1 MTPDSVG
8 PGGQWRLQSI
18 TISHFRGVAGVRT
31 YEFQGRA
38 AMLHGNNGVGK
49 STVAVAL
56 QWILFG
62 RFHGDVLANVKMDSF
77 LSPVEQAKSKA
88 YSGEVI
94 FVRGSEQL
102 SVRRDAGTK
111 EFKVCLGNATWED
124 EEAEAKLNAILGL
137 DMETFVRAVL
147 LQQSRLRGLLLDE
160 AKERNRAIDR
170 LLGMDAAEH
179 LLAVL
184 RPKDFAQAAE
194 AWREAVREDEAA
206 LKTEEKLLTDQ
217 LTQVQDAAR
226 ELKFLN
232 KELNTTGLE
241 ARYASLGHD
250 LLELGKKYH
259 VSVEPLLACTSLG
272 GVKAASNAVS
282 KALSTIRLGAE
293 LRNRLTPLDKQHSVL
308 SGLIDQSTA
317 AFAERDKS
325 VSALK
330 EFQEHHG
337 DRRTLEVGRA
347 EAQKQVQE
355 LRDALKAEHALRQL
369 LDDAHKFVE
378 GLQPKDCPVCEQALP
393 PAGNLA
399 ARLYERAAE
408 MTSAG
413 ASGTQSEL
421 AKATARVDRIDKL
434 ALQLGDLEKNHA
446 AAFGTVTRLCEKAA
460 QALSTAGLADNK
472 LLSRLQEAFSALQ
485 TQRTELMAAVGVME
499 TDLEALDARERAVKA
514 GLVPVIQ
521 KREELARLEDR
532 AKAAKVRHKI
542 SEDRAAEM
550 DALSSQIEAIKKALL
565 GAKQGVA
572 NELLEKAAPRAQ
584 QIYSRLVRQP
594 VFDTLNIQ
602 ANTKAAKVDYTFE
615 VSTKGSSGT
624 AREARLVLSDGQL
637 TATALALFFGLAESS
652 GHALDLLYVD
662 DPTQNLDM
670 PCKEALAKVVAELA
684 QRRQIVVSTQD
695 EDFVTFLKGEGFPED
710 AVIHHITGWDGNPS
724 VKTTVPSGTA

>member
-8 PGGQWRLQSI
+8 PAGQWRLQSI
-18 TISHFRGVAGVRT
+18 TIRHFRGIAGVRT

-62 RFHGDVLANVKMDSF
+62 RFHGDVLANAKMDSF
-77 LSPVEQAKSKA
+77 LSPVQKAKSKA
-88 YSGEVI
+88 YSGEVN

-102 SVRRDAGTK
+102 SVRRDAASK
-111 EFKVCLGNATWED
+111 EFTVSLGTATWTD
-124 EEAEAKLNAILGL
+124 EKAGEKLNAILGL

-147 LQQSRLRGLLLDE
+147 LQQSRIRGLLLDE
-160 AKERNRAIDR
+160 AKERNHAIDR

-179 LLAVL
+179 LLSVL

-194 AWREAVREDEAA
+194 TWREAIREDEAT
-206 LKTEEKLLTDQ
+206 LKSQEKLLTDQ

-241 ARYASLGHD
+241 ARYAALGGD

-259 VSVEPLLACTSLG
+259 VTVDTPPACTSLG
-272 GVKAASNAVS
+272 GVKAASSAVG
-282 KALSTIRLGAE
+282 KALSTIRQGAE

-308 SGLIDQSTA
+308 SGLIAQTA
-317 AFAERDKS
+317 DAFAERDRS
-325 VSALK
+325 VSAMK
-330 EFQEHHG
+330 EFHEHHG
-337 DRRTLEVGRA
+337 DRAALATMRK
-347 EAQKQVQE
+347 EAQKLIQD
-355 LRDALKAEHALRQL
+355 LRDALKAEDSLRQL
-369 LDDAHKFVE
+369 LNDAHKFIE
-378 GLQPKDCPVCEQALP
+378 GLQSEDCPVCEQALP
-393 PAGNLA
+393 AGLSLA
-399 ARLYERAAE
+399 ARLHERAE
-408 MTSAG
+408 QMTSAG
-413 ASGTQSEL
+413 ATGTQAEL
-421 AKATARVDRIDKL
+421 AKATARVDQIDKL
-434 ALQLGDLEKNHA
+434 ALQLGDLEKDQA
-446 AAFGTVTRLCEKAA
+446 AAFGTVSRLCERAA

-472 LLSRLQEAFSALQ
+472 LLSRLQEAFTGLEIE
-485 TQRTELMAAVGVME
+485 RTELMAAVGVME
-499 TDLEALDARERAVKA
+499 TELEALDARERAVKA

-532 AKAAKVRHKI
+532 AKAAKIQHKV

-550 DALSSQIEAIKKALL
+550 EALSSQIEAIRKALL

-572 NELLEKAAPRAQ
+572 NQLLEKAAPRAQ

-594 VFDTLNIQ
+594 VFDTLEIQ
-602 ANTKAAKVDYTFE
+602 ANTKAAKVDYSFE
-615 VSTKGSSGT
+615 VATKGVSGT

-652 GHALDLLYVD
+652 GHALDLLYID

-684 QRRQIVVSTQD
+684 QRRQIIVSTQD
-695 EDFVTFLKGEGFPED
+695 EDFVTFLKGESFPED
-710 AVIHHITGWDGNPS
+710 AVIHHITGWDGDPS
-724 VKTTVPSGTA
+724 VTTALPSSTP